1 MVAPLTV
8 AVVFGE
14 TFRAC
19 LWLAMVLS
27 RVFVRVIFW
36 HSERVWCHRDGQHRR
51 RLKKLGGRNLQFFTC

>member
-27 RVFVRVIFW
+27 RVFVRVIF
-36 HSERVWCHRDGQHRR
+36 
-51 RLKKLGGRNLQFFTC
+51 